1 MTVPLDSGP
10 TDVAEDAAFSP
21 AEIGQAQDGPSE
33 SDEPAPSEGLLA
45 ERAID
50 LEMVDVAAPET
61 TLATLAPETP
71 FERSEASTPAD
82 AASAELA
89 ATSTPG
95 ALPDQSKNA
104 ATPASSE
111 IEPTE
116 LAGGTVS
123 VFLLDASAN
132 SRIAEIE
139 EGDTFTADLFFRD
152 KFSLGVETLRTD
164 VASARLS
171 WLDADGNVLH
181 SHVDNTELY
190 TLYGDSN
197 GQVINTG
204 ASYMLGMQSLRVE
217 LFSGANATGAKRVD
231 ETISF
236 TLDPA
241 LPAPVEP
248 EPRPVPKIDPAGL
261 VAWADQ
267 VIFDY
272 DGNQGDPDDIVA
284 MPIAALM
291 AKAAGITDK
300 TSFFYGNAALYTAH
314 NDLLPKLE
322 QSAVFARSLGIDAY
336 SYQDDPDA
344 MIARLAAKIET
355 GEKILL
361 IEGGRLDA
369 IYAALNLVDP
379 ALHKNVTMLSHSIW
393 NENGT
398 YPTWSDMQVELP
410 DVTYVRITDQ
420 NNGRDNTKGFRNDD
434 WAWMDGS
441 SDAWVQ
447 EARSLMELGG
457 SDKVDDPSDAG
468 MLYYALTGDERG
480 DALDVKAWVEGSALY
495 DDPVTEIG
503 DDGRDTTSTPGAFK
517 ETGGIVVIEAE
528 SAGALPDQWKN
539 STTTTSSDGIDS
551 PGQAT
556 NGDFI
561 VWEGA
566 DLFSTPGVGVLTYQI
581 EITTAGVYQFQWR
594 SQIGKGNQHT
604 EHNDSW
610 LRIHSDQFYGYE
622 AASDTYVHPPGAA
635 PGTYPEGASESH
647 GGWNPDGWLK
657 VFSSKHDWTWSTK
670 TNDGSFHDIFAKFD
684 APGVYTLE
692 IAARSSSHVID
703 RLVLHHVDYAGD
715 PYDLNLAESERVS
728 EPEPPET
735 PVATLYLVNAD
746 TDTRLGEITDEGTVN
761 LSDLNGG
768 SFALEAETSA
778 PVGSVRFTYGSHV
791 RVESVAP
798 YALFGDADGDFA
810 GQVLSAGAKSVTV
823 EMFSGSGATGT
834 LLGTTEIDFTV
845 TALPA
850 PTVTGEV
857 AGRFFID
864 GDHDGENG
872 NDADDPGV
880 AGHLVQLYQGGTLIG
895 STTTND
901 NGWYLFE
908 DVPVGDGY
916 SVRFHHEGAD
926 LPFAP
931 LPGQSVG
938 LGGNLNTA
946 RFAVVENVKTTGVHG
961 LLEAPVETSG
971 RLEMGT
977 VTLPQGLTDSWI
989 NVEFAE
995 AIENAVVVLGP
1006 ISSNGNSP
1014 VVARVRNVTDTGF
1027 EVELD
1032 EWAYLNGWHQAETLS
1047 WMAASEGTHSLM
1059 DGTVVQAG
1067 STSAVNETAASV
1079 SFAESFEAGPL
1090 VFAQVTTER
1099 GSAPVT
1105 SRLDAVSPDGFD
1117 VQLQEEEGA
1126 DGAHAREDIDWIAVE
1141 NSSSIAF
1148 SQAGT
1153 ISVDQDWSKLR
1164 SAELD
1169 DVFLADMQTMNG
1181 ADTAALRYDDRP
1193 NGRVVRV
1200 QEEGS
1205 SDDET
1210 SHADE
1215 TVGYLIGQS
1224 GSFDLYA

>member
-1 MTVPLDSGP
+1 MNDSGDFRDLSGGLDDALPGDDRQALALPLDGDLPDHDDAADADATDADAGP
-10 TDVAEDAAFSP
+10 VLIGGSPDSSPEREDRVPAEGLVAEGVVDLSMVGIDSEELLESQVRSFAIDEPDAAPTTLS
-21 AEIGQAQDGPSE
+21 DGPL
-33 SDEPAPSEGLLA
+33 SD
-45 ERAID
+45 I
-50 LEMVDVAAPET
+50 AAP
-61 TLATLAPETP
+61 
-71 FERSEASTPAD
+71 
-82 AASAELA
+82 
-89 ATSTPG
+89 
-95 ALPDQSKNA
+95 N
-104 ATPASSE
+104 
-111 IEPTE
+111 
-116 LAGGTVS
+116 LAGGMVS

-132 SRIAEIE
+132 SRIDEIK
-139 EGDTFTADLFFRD
+139 EGDSFTADLFFRD

-181 SHVDNTELY
+181 SEVDGIEPY
-190 TLYGDSN
+190 TLFGDSN
-197 GQVINTG
+197 GQVIDTG
-204 ASYMLGMQSLRVE
+204 ASYMLGQQSLRVE

-248 EPRPVPKIDPAGL
+248 DPRPVPKIDPAGL

-322 QSAVFARSLGIDAY
+322 QSAEFSRSLGIDAY

-369 IYAALNLVDP
+369 IYAALNMVDP

-393 NENGT
+393 NENGS

-441 SDAWVQ
+441 SDPWVQ
-447 EARSLMELGG
+447 EARGLMELGG

-495 DDPVTEIG
+495 DDPVTEPG
-503 DDGRDTTSTPGAFK
+503 DDGRDTNSTPGAFI

-528 SAGALPDQWKN
+528 SGGPLPGQWKDAA
-539 STTTTSSDGIDS
+539 STTSSDSIDN

-556 NGDFI
+556 NSDFI
-561 VWEGA
+561 VWEGE

-581 EITTAGVYQFQWR
+581 EINTPGVYQFQWR
-594 SQIGKGNQHT
+594 SQIGKGDNFT

-622 AASDTYVHPPGAA
+622 ASSDTYVHPPGAE

-670 TNDGSFHDIFAKFD
+670 TNDGSFHDVFAKFD

-715 PYDLNLAESERVS
+715 PYDLSLAESERVS
-728 EPEPPET
+728 EPEEPET
-735 PVATLYLVNAD
+735 PVATVYLINAD
-746 TDTRLGEITDEGTVN
+746 TDARLGAITDESTVD
-761 LSDLNGG
+761 LADLNGG
-768 SFALEAETSA
+768 SFALEAETSS
-778 PVGSVRFTYGSHV
+778 PVGSVRFTYGSYV

-798 YALFGDADGDFA
+798 YALFGDTDGDFF
-810 GQVLSAGAKSVTV
+810 GQALSAGAKSVTV
-823 EMFSGSGATGT
+823 EMFSGSGATGS

-845 TALPA
+845 VA
-850 PTVTGEV
+850 PPPSVTGAV

-864 GDHDGENG
+864 GDEDGQNG

-880 AGHLVQLYQGGTLIG
+880 AGHLVQLYQDGTLID

-901 NGWYLFE
+901 NGWYLFD

-916 SVRFHHEGAD
+916 NVRFHHQDAD
-926 LPFAP
+926 LEFAP

-938 LGGNLNTA
+938 PGG
-946 RFAVVENVKTTGVHG
+946 
-961 LLEAPVETSG
+961 
-971 RLEMGT
+971 
-977 VTLPQGLTDSWI
+977 
-989 NVEFAE
+989 
-995 AIENAVVVLGP
+995 
-1006 ISSNGNSP
+1006 
-1014 VVARVRNVTDTGF
+1014 
-1027 EVELD
+1027 
-1032 EWAYLNGWHQAETLS
+1032 
-1047 WMAASEGTHSLM
+1047 
-1059 DGTVVQAG
+1059 
-1067 STSAVNETAASV
+1067 
-1079 SFAESFEAGPL
+1079 
-1090 VFAQVTTER
+1090 
-1099 GSAPVT
+1099 
-1105 SRLDAVSPDGFD
+1105 
-1117 VQLQEEEGA
+1117 
-1126 DGAHAREDIDWIAVE
+1126 
-1141 NSSSIAF
+1141 
-1148 SQAGT
+1148 
-1153 ISVDQDWSKLR
+1153 
-1164 SAELD
+1164 
-1169 DVFLADMQTMNG
+1169 
-1181 ADTAALRYDDRP
+1181 
-1193 NGRVVRV
+1193 
-1200 QEEGS
+1200 
-1205 SDDET
+1205 
-1210 SHADE
+1210 
-1215 TVGYLIGQS
+1215 
-1224 GSFDLYA
+1224 